1 MDAALGG
8 AAGNVL
14 SITYDAYSDNPV
26 LGANKS
32 SHSFYI
38 EMREGVWVWIIDPFE
53 GIEEKIAS
61 AMNRYLALNDAE
73 RTRGYITAT
82 NAEES
87 ADYTAETP
95 SFLDRVH

>member
-14 SITYDAYSDNPV
+14 SITYDDYSDK
-26 LGANKS
+26 ANKS